1 MITPE
6 KKKELR
12 LQAAKSNDYYLQ
24 QTVLSPDHEDMRKG
38 LNSVAQ
44 VKAYI
49 LADKKVGAVDDPKPV
64 VAPKAAVSAGGGGV
78 NPNPVVYIGGDV
90 GGQVAPTAGGGT
102 ATGTSDTGLVVKKK
116 KLLGA

>member
-64 VAPKAAVSAGGGGV
+64 VRPKAAVSAGGGV